1 LFTVRKT
8 TVIIQKL
15 CIALLGMS
23 FFAALPVS
31 GQPGPRPAASAASN
45 APPGPPP
52 AQTLTTEQLAKV
64 KSVLAAYKPA
74 TLTTDDAK
82 MIKRTLRDAGMRPG
96 PAMNKAL
103 ADAGFSAER
112 LDVLA
117 PPPPRP
123 AGEGN
128 TPPPPNK

>member
-1 LFTVRKT
+1 
-8 TVIIQKL
+8 VIIKKL
-15 CIALLGMS
+15 CLALLGIS

-31 GQPGPRPAASAASN
+31 GQTGPRPAASAPSN

-52 AQTLTTEQLAKV
+52 SQTLTAEQLSKV
-64 KSVLAAYKPA
+64 KNVLAAYKPA

-96 PAMNKAL
+96 PALDKAL

-112 LDVLA
+112 MDVLA

-128 TPPPPNK
+128 APPPPKK